1 MQNLW
6 MGVDLADAVNHA
18 RVHYQL
24 KPDLFYYDEPL
35 PKVVA
40 LINLYLSLYY
50 SRLYMHEQ
58 RK

>member
-6 MGVDLADAVNHA
+6 MGVDIADAVNHA

-24 KPDLFYYDEPL
+24 KPDIVYYDKQM

-40 LINLYLSLYY
+40 LINLYLLLYC
-50 SRLYMHEQ
+50 SKLHMHEQ
-58 RK
+58 RE